1 MRSDLKNEVAS
12 HRGRHVALTTGLH
25 RHASLHPHTH
35 VSMHAHTMQTL
46 RKKIKEELKST
57 ARAWGVTQY
66 VRGPSVWKRG
76 RKEMGEEKDAG
87 RETDIQPPRE
97 SQGVSKVT

>member
-1 MRSDLKNEVAS
+1 M
-12 HRGRHVALTTGLH
+12 TTGLH

-46 RKKIKEELKST
+46 RKKLKKSLK
-57 ARAWGVTQY
+57 AQQGVGGVTQY

-97 SQGVSKVT
+97 SQRVSKVT